1 MKDVWHEV
9 LRDKH
14 ESFKWSLLID
24 TAIETVRKHKQDY
37 LLSKYG
43 VAEPSQ
49 RKINRGEINYDE
61 PLFCSSKKPYNRL
74 GTNGLE
80 RQIRLLGRSVG
91 VENVHPHRFRRTF
104 ATKMINKGMPL
115 EKVQMLLGHGSPETT
130 MIYVNVSDKGLAYDF
145 NRYID

>member
-1 MKDVWHEV
+1 MKEVWHKV

-49 RKINRGEINYDE
+49 RQIKRRIKNESRKINRNTTKSI
-61 PLFCSSKKPYNRL
+61 SK
-74 GTNGLE
+74 
-80 RQIRLLGRSVG
+80 
-91 VENVHPHRFRRTF
+91 H
-104 ATKMINKGMPL
+104 
-115 EKVQMLLGHGSPETT
+115 
-130 MIYVNVSDKGLAYDF
+130 
-145 NRYID
+145 

>member
-1 MKDVWHEV
+1 MKEVWHKV

-49 RKINRGEINYDE
+49 RKINRG
-61 PLFCSSKKPYNRL
+61 
-74 GTNGLE
+74 
-80 RQIRLLGRSVG
+80 
-91 VENVHPHRFRRTF
+91 
-104 ATKMINKGMPL
+104 
-115 EKVQMLLGHGSPETT
+115 
-130 MIYVNVSDKGLAYDF
+130 
-145 NRYID
+145 